1 MGARY
6 KLSQAFIKSCSP
18 GKYNDGAGLWL
29 HKRAGGGG
37 QWFFRYTLFG
47 QRKETGLGGLNNV
60 CLSTAR
66 KKADHARALVASNID
81 PINEKQRLKNEY
93 ARSSNTISM
102 IASLAFEAKKAELK
116 GDGKNGRWFS
126 PLELHV
132 LPKIGKMPIE
142 QVNQHDIKTCI
153 SPIWHSKG
161 ETAKKAM
168 HRLNIV
174 IKHAAAMGLDVD
186 IGAVEK
192 AKALLGQSK
201 QIKGHIPSILWVDA
215 PVFYQSLNEFTQAGL
230 ALKLLMITGL
240 RSKPIR
246 LAHVSEINGDIWTVP
261 GDKMKGKKNQTP
273 DFRVPLSSE
282 AKRIINIAKDR
293 SQNEFIFSNHKGKI
307 LSDAAMSSIMKR
319 AELKARPQGF
329 RSTLRTWITE
339 TQSVS
344 FEVKEMVLAHRPA
357 SKVVR
362 AYERTDF
369 LDQRKEIM
377 EKWAA
382 YLLG

>member
-29 HKRAGGGG
+29 HKRVEGGG

-47 QRKETGLGGLNNV
+47 KRKETGIGGLNNV
-60 CLSTAR
+60 GLATAR
-66 KKADHARALVASNID
+66 KRADHARALVASNID

-142 QVNQHDIKTCI
+142 QVDQHDIKTCI
-153 SPIWHSKG
+153 SPIWHTKG
-161 ETAKKAM
+161 ETAKKAL

-201 QIKGHIPSILWVDA
+201 QQKQNIPAMLWVDA
-215 PVFYQSLNEFTQAGL
+215 PRFYQALDETTQAGL
-230 ALKLLMITGL
+230 ALKLLMLTGV
-240 RSKPIR
+240 RSYPVR
-246 LAHVSEINGDIWTVP
+246 YAEADEFEEDIWTIP
-261 GDKMKGKKNQTP
+261 GAKMKGPAGKTP
-273 DFRVPLSSE
+273 DFRVPLSEE

-293 SQNEFIFSNHKGKI
+293 TPNDFIFANHKGNT
-307 LSDAAMSSIMKR
+307 LSDASMSSIMKR
-319 AELKARPQGF
+319 AGVDARPHGF
-329 RSTLRTWITE
+329 RSTLRTWIAE

-344 FEVKEMVLAHRPA
+344 LEVAEMVLAHRPA

-377 EKWAA
+377 EKWDK
-382 YLLG
+382 YLFG

>member
-29 HKRAGGGG
+29 HKRAEGGG
-37 QWFFRYTLFG
+37 QWFFRYTFCG
-47 QRKETGLGGLNNV
+47 HRKETGLGGLNNV
-60 CLSTAR
+60 GLATAR
-66 KKADHARALVASNID
+66 KKAEHARALIESDID
-81 PINEKQRLKNEY
+81 PINEKKRLKNEY
-93 ARSSNTISM
+93 AKSLNTIGM
-102 IASLAFEAKKAELK
+102 IASLAYEAKKAELK

-126 PLELHV
+126 PLALHV

-142 QVNQHDIKTCI
+142 QLDQHDIKTCI

-161 ETAKKAM
+161 ETAKKAL

-201 QIKGHIPSILWVDA
+201 QQKKNIPAMLWADA
-215 PVFYQSLNEFTQAGL
+215 PSFYQSLNETTQAGL
-230 ALKLLMITGL
+230 ALKLLMLTGV
-240 RSKPIR
+240 RSYPVRYAETQEFEEDMWVI
-246 LAHVSEINGDIWTVP
+246 P
-261 GDKMKGKKNQTP
+261 GAKMKGPSGKTP
-273 DFRVPLSSE
+273 DFRVPLSEES
-282 AKRIINIAKDR
+282 KRVIYIAKQRTPNDFVFA
-293 SQNEFIFSNHKGKI
+293 NLKGNI
-307 LSDAAMSSIMKR
+307 LSDAGMSSIMKR
-319 AELKARPQGF
+319 AGIKARPHGF
-329 RSTLRTWITE
+329 RSTLRTWIAE
-339 TQSVS
+339 TQNVS
-344 FEVKEMVLAHRPA
+344 LEVAEMVLAHRPA

-369 LDQRKEIM
+369 LDQRREIM
-377 EKWAA
+377 GKWAA